1 MKCCLGF
8 LALALWAEATFDRP
22 LLVPVAGAK
31 ISDIQDTF
39 NQGRANGKPHEA
51 TDIMAP
57 RGTRVLAAD
66 DGTIE
71 KLFLS
76 KPGGITIYE
85 FDPTHRFCY
94 YYAHL
99 DAYAKGLKEGMPVK
113 RGDEIG
119 FVGSTGDASA
129 TAPHLHFAIFV
140 LGPEKKWWKGTA
152 INPYPILKTAQ
163 TAPR

>member
-8 LALALWAEATFDRP
+8 LALALWAEATFDRTV
-22 LLVPVAGAK
+22 LVPVAGAK
-31 ISDIQDTF
+31 NSDIQDTF

-57 RGTRVLAAD
+57 RGARVLAAD

-85 FDPTHRFCY
+85 FDPTRRFCY

-152 INPYPILKTAQ
+152 INPYPILKTAR